1 MGALVSTE
9 FDLLLN
15 TLDSLYIPAFIVD
28 ENRRVLSANTAAGG
42 ALGCSLRDIQGQD
55 IARYV
60 AVSDAHLGP
69 KASGAGVCF
78 ESFCAMRN
86 GECFAAR
93 VTVLPQAAASN
104 EMKSPES
111 EKAARFVVTV
121 QDVSGHR
128 RLQQKASQR
137 TKEIAIWNAFAS
149 ILARHAESEKI
160 MQELL
165 DMLARIMG
173 VEAAWIHLFD
183 EKTGMLLLK
192 AHKGGCPELLA
203 GQESL
208 KPGQCLCGK
217 VFVSGRPLLVKKVSE
232 DPRIQNIDPLA
243 CGVESIAAVPITSN
257 RVVWGVLAVAAR
269 KPARFTSMDMQP
281 LAAIGGQL
289 GVAIENTKL
298 IGQLRDKMEHIELI
312 NELSGIVNSSLSIGT
327 IFRMMVSEIKKIIDY
342 DRSSL
347 LLFNEERQ
355 NLLIFALDTGM
366 KTVMTKGV
374 KAPIDTT
381 SAGWVIKNNKPWIN
395 YDLRRE
401 LRFPDDGK
409 LLQEGIRSTISIPL
423 YKDRMLGVFNLDS
436 TGPLKYSEKDLQ
448 ILLSVSKHISVALE
462 NALLFEEIS
471 KEKREWR
478 KTFDAITDMVWIEDT
493 GQRIIRANQALLR
506 KSGFSRGQVMG
517 KPCKEVMEK
526 IGIRAETRLCGETAA
541 SGRPSFRELAGRGGG
556 IFHFW
561 AYPLVD
567 EEGRMYAMV
576 HYLKDVTERIRLEQ
590 HLIRANRL
598 ASLGTMV
605 AGIAHEI
612 NNPLGIIA
620 GYSDALM
627 DRARDEA
634 LLSQPQFEDFPEYLE
649 TINKEIFR
657 CKGILR
663 SLLDFASPSS
673 GSFRLLDINEIIKEV
688 ILLVNHRAK
697 RLHHRMEFNLRRD
710 LPKIYGEPGAL
721 RQVFMNIIINSLYFT
736 PERGSIV
743 ITTRLNAP
751 GQDGPQPGLD
761 EDLEGQAGPDKDQAG
776 PQGPSAGR
784 PITAAGR
791 ADKPERPKTI
801 IVPEAI
807 MVPEPPMIEV
817 VIQDTGAGIPREMME
832 RIFDPFFTTKPAG
845 EGTGLGLSICHR
857 IVEEHG
863 GSIDAQSEP
872 GKGTMFIIKIPAG
885 ALGGPPVKA
894 DGPQGKQAR
903 KRYTIKGQGLDPI

>member
-1 MGALVSTE
+1 MGELLSTE
-9 FDLLLN
+9 FDVLLA
-15 TLDSLYIPAFIVD
+15 TLDSLYIPAFVVD
-28 ENRRVLSANTAAGG
+28 ENRRVLSANTVAGD
-42 ALGCSLRDIQGQD
+42 ALGCSLRDIRGQD
-55 IARYV
+55 IARHL

-69 KASGAGVCF
+69 KAIAAGGLCF
-78 ESFCAMRN
+78 ESFCVMKN
-86 GECFAAR
+86 GESFAAR
-93 VTVLPQAAASN
+93 VTVLPHGAEGRGEAGEAGL
-104 EMKSPES
+104 PGS
-111 EKAARFVVTV
+111 ERAPRFVVTV
-121 QDVSGHR
+121 QDVSGQR

-137 TKEIAIWNAFAS
+137 TKEIAIWNSFAS
-149 ILARHAESEKI
+149 ILARHADAGKI

-165 DMLARIMG
+165 YMLPRIMG

-183 EKTGMLLLK
+183 EKTGMLQLK
-192 AHKGGCPELLA
+192 AHNGGAAGLFA
-203 GQESL
+203 GQGSL

-217 VFVSGRPLLVKKVSE
+217 AFVSGRPLLVKKVSE
-232 DPRIQNIDPLA
+232 DPRIQNIDPVTS
-243 CGVESIAAVPITSN
+243 GIESIAAVPITSN
-257 RVVWGVLAVAAR
+257 RVVWGVLALAAR
-269 KPARFTSMDMQP
+269 KPAHFTSMDIQP
-281 LAAIGGQL
+281 LATIGGQL

-327 IFRMMVSEIKKIIDY
+327 IFRMMVSEIRKIIDY

-366 KTVMTKGV
+366 KTVMTRGV
-374 KAPIDTT
+374 KAPINTT
-381 SAGWVIKNNKPWIN
+381 SAGWVIKNNRPWIN
-395 YDLRRE
+395 CDLRE
-401 LRFPDDGK
+401 DLRFPDDKK
-409 LLQEGIRSTISIPL
+409 LLKEGIRSTISIPL

-436 TGPLKYSEKDLQ
+436 TEPGKYSEKDLQ

-478 KTFDAITDMVWIEDT
+478 KTFDAITDMVWIEDM
-493 GQRIIRANQALLR
+493 GQRIIRANQALLK
-506 KSGFSRGQVMG
+506 KSGFTPGQVMG
-517 KPCKEVMEK
+517 KPCRQVMEK
-526 IGIRAETRLCGETAA
+526 IGIRAETRLCGGTAE
-541 SGRPSFRELAGRGGG
+541 SGRPSFRELTGRDGS

-567 EEGRMYAMV
+567 EEGHMYAMV
-576 HYLKDVTERIRLEQ
+576 HYLKDVTEQRRLEG

-598 ASLGTMV
+598 ASLGTLV

-634 LLSQPQFEDFPEYLE
+634 LLRQPQFEDFPEYLE

-673 GSFRLLDINEIIKEV
+673 GAFRLLDINEIIKEV

-697 RLHHRMEFNLRRD
+697 RFHHKMEFHLRRD

-736 PERGSIV
+736 PERGSII
-743 ITTRLNAP
+743 ITTRP
-751 GQDGPQPGLD
+751 GAGGPG
-761 EDLEGQAGPDKDQAG
+761 
-776 PQGPSAGR
+776 
-784 PITAAGR
+784 
-791 ADKPERPKTI
+791 
-801 IVPEAI
+801 EAI
-807 MVPEPPMIEV
+807 MATQSIMAPQVIEV
-817 VIQDTGAGIPREMME
+817 VIQDTGAGIPGEIME
-832 RIFDPFFTTKPAG
+832 KIFDPFFTTKPAG
-845 EGTGLGLSICHR
+845 EGTGLGLSICHK

-863 GSIDAQSEP
+863 GSIDVRSEP
-872 GKGTMFIIKIPAG
+872 GKGAEFVIKIPAG
-885 ALGGPPVKA
+885 LPDRTAGDTGR
-894 DGPQGKQAR
+894 PQKIYHEGRQEA
-903 KRYTIKGQGLDPI
+903 P